1 MCLVFFAFTTII
13 GWEYYGERC
22 WEYLF
27 KGNVKACKIYR
38 VIYVAVIF
46 IGAYMTV
53 GAIWTISD
61 IFTAAMA
68 FPNMIAL
75 LLLVKDV
82 TGETHAY
89 FDKVKC

>member
-1 MCLVFFAFTTII
+1 
-13 GWEYYGERC
+13 
-22 WEYLF
+22 
-27 KGNVKACKIYR
+27 
-38 VIYVAVIF
+38 
-46 IGAYMTV
+46 MTV